1 MTKISDFASNSVMG
15 VVRKIVNHITGN
27 IDPTLSD
34 AVDHLPSRFHGT
46 FDDNTRNLQL
56 TIESQGTS
64 TEDLVA
70 TVNIPAG
77 EGGSGGPTY
86 SAGNG
91 INITSEKAI
100 EIDTDVTAT
109 VDDVN
114 TKVAKNQGTANA
126 GKVLG
131 IGSDGMV
138 TPVIGGSSGTWH
150 EMEIAIN
157 QQINIP
163 EALAYKVKFNGI
175 IMNITEKIS
184 GNNES
189 VSSNTINILNN
200 GLTYNIVS
208 IKKLDDAWDMCISP
222 IRYGT
227 TNTSFAISI
236 WLQFRLNYSTNKYA
250 LLALADDNII
260 SSTDD
265 GQKTTMLN
273 SKAPTIEVKTDTP
286 LILYYLV

>member
-1 MTKISDFASNSVMG
+1 MSVIGDFASNSVMG

-46 FDDNTRNLQL
+46 FDDTTRNLQL

-70 TVNIPAG
+70 TVNIPG
-77 EGGSGGPTY
+77 GGGSGGPTY
-86 SAGNG
+86 TAGNG
-91 INITSEKAI
+91 INITSANAI
-100 EIDTDVTAT
+100 EIDPNITAT
-109 VDDVN
+109 VAEVD

-138 TPVIGGSSGTWH
+138 TPVNDGSSGTWH

-175 IMNITEKIS
+175 ISNIIEKIS
-184 GNNES
+184 GTNEQ
-189 VSSNTINILNN
+189 VSSNNIDNLNN
-200 GLTYNIVS
+200 GFTYNIVS
-208 IKKLDDAWDMCISP
+208 IRKLNDAWDMGISP
-222 IRYGT
+222 IRNGT
-227 TNTSFAISI
+227 TNTSFVITI
-236 WLQFRLNYSTNKYA
+236 WLQFRWNYSTNKYA
-250 LLALADDNII
+250 LLGLGDDNII
-260 SSTDD
+260 SCTDN
-265 GQKTTMLN
+265 GQTISMLS
-273 SKAPTIEVKTDTP
+273 SKAPTIEIKTDTP
-286 LILYYLV
+286 LILYYFV